1 MFNISRKIN
10 YAILHEKKQTN
21 GRLVDG
27 SQLLELY
34 CDNDIIIQLTA
45 CAECCSSSKF
55 IININELKYKEIDDI
70 ILIDQTNID
79 NGEYNKT
86 ITYNYRMKFKNY
98 SEDLLF
104 SIQND
109 SNGYYVGWLDI
120 SIKKSIN
127 PPNYS

>member
-10 YAILHEKKQTN
+10 YAILHEKKPN
-21 GRLVDG
+21 NKLVDG

-34 CDNDIIIQLTA
+34 CDNNIIIQLKA

-70 ILIDQTNID
+70 ILIDQI
-79 NGEYNKT
+79 ESPYNFNNRT

-120 SIKKSIN
+120 NIKKSIN
-127 PPNYS
+127 QPDYS